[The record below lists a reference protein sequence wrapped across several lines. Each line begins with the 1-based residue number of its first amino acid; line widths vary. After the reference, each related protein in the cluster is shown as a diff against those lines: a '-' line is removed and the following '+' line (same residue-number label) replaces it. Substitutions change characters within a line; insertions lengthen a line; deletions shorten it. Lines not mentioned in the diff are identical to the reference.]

1 MSDGYAN
8 GPHRPLSKHD
18 ILREDQV
25 QDILETL
32 PPVFADRLARHMM
45 ATERRLG
52 QLIELKPG
60 GDDPRLAHPVYQLLN
75 AVQSTDA
82 VKKREL
88 ELLCKRVYTAGW
100 RKGAAQELFDAP
112 GPDLEADPAC
122 ASLLKA
128 LA

>member
-32 PPVFADRLARHMM
+32 PPIFADRLARHMM

-52 QLIELKPG
+52 QLAELKPT

-75 AVQSTDA
+75 AERTTQSM
-82 VKKREL
+82 KRDL
-88 ELLCKRVYTAGW
+88 ELLCNRVYTAGW

-112 GPDLEADPAC
+112 GPNLETDPAC